1 MPPSKS
7 SSSEEI
13 SSSMSV
19 LSGLSSGFAFLESA
33 TAMFI
38 RVGHLNVGKV
48 HRGAAGGVG
57 SDRLTVVVHQ

>member
-1 MPPSKS
+1 
-7 SSSEEI
+7 
-13 SSSMSV
+13 MSV

-38 RVGHLNVGKV
+38 RVGCLNVGKM

-57 SDRLTVVVHQ
+57 SDRLTVVHQ